1 MVAGWLIG
9 PGLRAMCSDLGLSEF
24 WFAAMA
30 SAVLCVFTQ
39 PGIRID
45 LTVPQV
51 APVHAEAILDRHPLQ
66 LVRRRLYVTP
76 QIEQI
81 TDVNTPHLVTY
92 RRNARARRADRQ
104 PLATIS
110 AGGNHHGLTVV
121 DRRGRAWHRMLTNR
135 ECARAQGFPDGTEAH
150 IKRQIGNA
158 VPVSVS
164 RWLGTRAGQALAI
177 A

>member
-1 MVAGWLIG
+1 
-9 PGLRAMCSDLGLSEF
+9 MCSDLGLSEF